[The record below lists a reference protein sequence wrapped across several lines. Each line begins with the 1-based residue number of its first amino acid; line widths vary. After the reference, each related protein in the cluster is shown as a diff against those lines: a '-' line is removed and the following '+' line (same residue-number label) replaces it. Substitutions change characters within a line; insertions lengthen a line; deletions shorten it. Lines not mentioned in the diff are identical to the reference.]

1 MRFLGPDADA
11 TNEIT
16 TFDQLGDKID
26 CYTFMHQGTVTTG
39 AGTSRKYVQYAG
51 EIVAV
56 RISVGTAPTGS
67 SLIVDVNTQGT
78 TITTSG
84 NRATISASGFTGSTI
99 TFNGSQVMSAGQYI
113 SVDIDQRGSSTP
125 GSDLV
130 VDIYYKRS

>member
-11 TNEIT
+11 DDELM
-16 TFDQLGDKID
+16 TFDQNDKID
-26 CYTFMHQGTVTTG
+26 CYTFMHQGTITTG
-39 AGTSRKYVQYAG
+39 SGTSRKYVQYAG

-67 SLIVDVNTQGT
+67 SIIVDVNTQGT
-78 TITTSG
+78 TIASSKP
-84 NRATISASGFTGSTI
+84 TITASSFTGAIT